1 MISFGQ
7 IVLGILLIVLAVSF
21 IFSLIMKRRKQ
32 AIFTSIL
39 ILAYI
44 FGNVFHYIAGTYPF

>member
-21 IFSLIMKRRKQ
+21 IFSLIMKRRKR
-32 AIFTSIL
+32 AIFT
-39 ILAYI
+39 YI